1 MVSKARGIIRK
12 AQRKAQN
19 IAVTYLPASIVG
31 GWVPRRIFP
40 ELVVTNASAIN
51 KKVPTAKRRDVPNKF
66 IIRNFEWGVT
76 EFVQDANLHPTI
88 KDLFL
93 HGKHYTETE
102 QWEVM
107 INAVD
112 NYVAGKITNP
122 AGHGAYWCRSRK
134 DVDRYFEILRE
145 CYESIKSNGY
155 KTQRQLLEERG
166 MLHQG
171 GVVRNL
177 GDEIEVL
184 IDDSGDLV
192 FSGARANHR
201 FSIAQLLGIQDL
213 PVVLGGIDATYLK
226 KLSMNDKLSYRK
238 IFDECVAYHPQLAC
252 FE

>member
-1 MVSKARGIIRK
+1 MVSMARGIRRK
-12 AQRKAQN
+12 AKN
-19 IAVTYLPASIVG
+19 IAITYLPAPIVG

-40 ELVVTNASAIN
+40 ELVVTNTSAIK
-51 KKVPTAKRRDVPNKF
+51 KKVPSAKRNDVPNKF
-66 IIRNFEWGVT
+66 IIQNFEWGVVT

-102 QWEVM
+102 QWETM

-122 AGHGAYWCRSRK
+122 ARHGAYWCRSRK

-166 MLHQG
+166 MLHSG
-171 GVVRNL
+171 GVVRSV

-184 IDDSGDLV
+184 IDGCGDLV

-201 FSIAQLLGIQDL
+201 FSIAQVLNIQNL
-213 PVVLGGIDATYLK
+213 PVVLGGVDAAYLQK
-226 KLSMNDKLSYRK
+226 VSKSEKFSCRRMFN
-238 IFDECVAYHPQLAC
+238 ECVTSHAYLEY
-252 FE
+252 FG